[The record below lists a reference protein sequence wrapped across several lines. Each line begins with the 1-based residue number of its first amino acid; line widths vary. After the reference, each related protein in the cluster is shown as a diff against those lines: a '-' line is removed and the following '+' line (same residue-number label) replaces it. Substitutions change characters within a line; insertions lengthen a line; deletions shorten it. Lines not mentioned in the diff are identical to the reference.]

1 MRLERQLNA
10 VPILGADMAA
20 ENRRQTLAFAF
31 TAIAL
36 VFIFEMSMSTAS
48 VSLRISTWEAQYEN

>member
-48 VSLRISTWEAQYEN
+48 V